1 MKVVI
6 STTASALHILAHY
19 LHTHVHWL
27 HSLPKSNFLSKSSI
41 GWSPSN
47 SRQSFVKSMKH
58 LNLVEPRRE
67 ESRHNSRLPLVF
79 SIYILDSVQLGNRL
93 QIWIYFKKLFGQH
106 TVTAENRICFL
117 YRKFRDQRWHTQT
130 TSSHPAS
137 IQDPQVSYIMAIFCL
152 FEWDSNSHL
161 WASVCTLYSKR
172 VKLHHLLH
180 V

>member
-67 ESRHNSRLPLVF
+67 ESRHNSRLPLF
-79 SIYILDSVQLGNRL
+79 SIYILDSGSTR
-93 QIWIYFKKLFGQH
+93 KLFGQH
-106 TVTAENRICFL
+106 TVTAENRNFFSVQEI
-117 YRKFRDQRWHTQT
+117 QRSKVAQT
-130 TSSHPAS
+130 NYIKPSSINPGPPSELHNGH
-137 IQDPQVSYIMAIFCL
+137 IMRVWMGLEF
-152 FEWDSNSHL
+152 S
-161 WASVCTLYSKR
+161 SVGLHLYS
-172 VKLHHLLH
+172 LLQ
-180 V
+180 